1 MAAKQKGPWQKALEH
16 LIVGMVLIISGATWA
31 PKTIAGSFLV
41 SAGVNQALSWAKPD
55 GPPPSSFITS
65 PIASMKEYSYEAAS
79 NTVRAA
85 ARVLVWLVVFVGF
98 IAWGLVE
105 LRLMLGC
112 GVDGLIGAAKRAV
125 GIG

>member
-31 PKTIAGSFLV
+31 PRTISGSFLV
-41 SAGVNQALSWAKPD
+41 SAGVNQALSWARPD
-55 GPPPSSFITS
+55 GLPPSSFITS
-65 PIASMKEYSYEAAS
+65 PIASIKQYSYEATS
-79 NTVRAA
+79 NTVKAV
-85 ARVLVWLVVFVGF
+85 ARVMVWLVVFIGF
-98 IAWGLVE
+98 IGWGLVE

-112 GVDGLIGAAKRAV
+112 GVDGLISAAKRVV